1 MIFVINLHYGNK
13 FSYNHNRIIMKQEV
27 IVKKIV
33 VVAALGLTI
42 SGNAFSQETYYVSD
56 QLTITLR
63 TGESTQKK
71 IIRTLKSGT
80 KLEVTETHEDTGY
93 SYAKTE
99 EGTEGWVL
107 TRFLVK
113 NPVASHRL
121 KDALITIKKLQT
133 ETKEL
138 KSKFKQVSGEHNQ
151 LDKSTTK
158 LKKQNSKLAHELE
171 QVRNISASAIA
182 IDEENKNLKTDM
194 IRLETEI
201 QALEQQTAVLKDRS
215 ARDWF
220 ITGTGVTVLG
230 LLIGLLIP
238 KIRLEKKRNWNEL

>member
-1 MIFVINLHYGNK
+1 
-13 FSYNHNRIIMKQEV
+13 
-27 IVKKIV
+27 VKKIV
-33 VVAALGLTI
+33 IVAALGFTI

-63 TGESTQKK
+63 TGEGIQKK

-80 KLEVTETHEDTGY
+80 KLEITETHEDTGY
-93 SYAKTE
+93 SYVKTE

-113 NPVASHRL
+113 NPVARHRL
-121 KDALITIKKLQT
+121 KEAQKTIKKLKA

-138 KSKFKQVSGEHNQ
+138 KNKFKQISSEHHQ
-151 LDKSTTK
+151 LDENATK
-158 LKKQNSKLAHELE
+158 LKKQNDRLSQELK
-171 QVRNISASAIA
+171 QIRNISASAIA
-182 IDEENKNLKTDM
+182 NNEENKNLKTNM